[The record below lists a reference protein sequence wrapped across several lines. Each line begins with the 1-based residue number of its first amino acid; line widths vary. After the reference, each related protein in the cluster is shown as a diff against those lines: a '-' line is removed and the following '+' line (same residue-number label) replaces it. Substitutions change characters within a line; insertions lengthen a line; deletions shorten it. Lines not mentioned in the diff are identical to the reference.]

1 MPAPVTTTAPAPKP
15 APAAVAVKP
24 APVKAIAA
32 PEKPAAEKTEPVKP
46 APAKPEKPAIPATE
60 TTPPPTTQPAPVTT
74 TAAPLPTAV
83 PAPAAE
89 AITVSL
95 DNLPLSIHN
104 QWTLDRSESRC
115 TLQSATQR
123 MDDGQGGTRVSLWLT
138 ATELAFLTES
148 EIDLSYTGTGLTID
162 GRTFALETV
171 ERRTNP
177 VFSKQRNAILAAMR
191 SGQTLQLSLGF
202 WPTWPVT
209 HTYSV
214 SFPIQHFGTAYS
226 AWETCNRLLN
236 QR

>member
-1 MPAPVTTTAPAPKP
+1 
-15 APAAVAVKP
+15 
-24 APVKAIAA
+24 
-32 PEKPAAEKTEPVKP
+32 
-46 APAKPEKPAIPATE
+46 
-60 TTPPPTTQPAPVTT
+60 
-74 TAAPLPTAV
+74 
-83 PAPAAE
+83 
-89 AITVSL
+89 
-95 DNLPLSIHN
+95 
-104 QWTLDRSESRC
+104 
-115 TLQSATQR
+115 
-123 MDDGQGGTRVSLWLT
+123 MDDGQGGTRISLWLT

-177 VFSKQRNAILAAMR
+177 VFSKQRAAILAAMR

-202 WPTWPVT
+202 WPTWPIT